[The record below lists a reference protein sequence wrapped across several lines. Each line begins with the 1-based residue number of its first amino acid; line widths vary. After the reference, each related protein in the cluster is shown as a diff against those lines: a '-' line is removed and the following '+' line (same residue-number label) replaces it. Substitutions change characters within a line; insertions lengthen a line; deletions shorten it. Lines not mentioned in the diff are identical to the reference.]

1 MSSPTWKKVHWMYWL
16 ALLWFSVYL
25 LLTFSWWQQNIKE
38 REQIQH
44 IEQLLPWVEPV
55 QQLVQQ
61 LQTERGLSAGK
72 VTPALSYEPALQI
85 QYLMTDAAFRD
96 LAVHLEQQKSGPDT
110 LHLQQFVQQN
120 PLPALRQQVTYAGL
134 DGTPLD
140 GASVIKAYSALIK
153 PLLQFL
159 QPLRQDADSQWQN
172 HSLAIAALTEAIERA
187 GLERAML
194 HIANAEQQ
202 MSASRYQNYV
212 IVVNERLS
220 FIDVFQQH
228 SPMNIQQSWQEW
240 KEGAVFKQ
248 LTQWREQALAQEFQ
262 VPPAQWFLMA
272 TKHINFLYQ
281 LQHQLQHQLSAE
293 LKQAGVALELQL
305 DQLQLRQQLIALLL
319 LGLLWRMYRLQ
330 CQRTDTKLHTTNKL
344 HNQFSGS

>member
-1 MSSPTWKKVHWMYWL
+1 MSSPTWKKVHWIYWL

-25 LLTFSWWQQNIKE
+25 LLTLSWWQQNIKQH
-38 REQIQH
+38 EQIQH

-55 QQLVQQ
+55 QELVKQ

-85 QYLMTDAAFRD
+85 QYLLTDAAFRD
-96 LAVHLEQQKSGPDT
+96 LAVQLEQQISGPDT
-110 LHLQQFVQQN
+110 LHLKQFVQQN

-134 DGTPLD
+134 DGIPLD
-140 GASVIKAYSALIK
+140 GNAVIKAYSALIK

-159 QPLRQDADSQWQN
+159 QPLRQDADSQWQQ

-228 SPMNIQQSWQEW
+228 SPAPIQQRWVKW
-240 KEGAVFKQ
+240 KEGDVFKQ
-248 LTQWREQALAQEFQ
+248 LTQWREQALAQEFI
-262 VPPAQWFLMA
+262 VPPEQWFLMA
-272 TKHINFLYQ
+272 TQHINFLYQ
-281 LQHQLQHQLSAE
+281 LQHQLQLQLNDE
-293 LKQAGVALELQL
+293 LQQAGFTLELQL
-305 DQLQLRQQLIALLL
+305 EQLQIRQQLIALLL
-319 LGLLWRMYRLQ
+319 LLLLWRMYRLQ
-330 CQRTDTKLHTTNKL
+330 YQAKDHTQLTGGKLG
-344 HNQFSGS
+344 NQFSI